1 MPRVSVILT
10 TYNRADLVGRAL
22 KSVLAQTLADLE
34 VIVVDDGSSD
44 RTREVITQFADPRV
58 HYIFQENR
66 GLAGARNT
74 GVRAARGAYI
84 AFLDDDDEYLPTKL
98 AQQVPALDAHPE
110 YDVVYSDVYLC
121 DAVGKPLRLVVDALG
136 RGSLPTGMV
145 LEALV
150 YGNFLV
156 SNAPLVRR
164 ECFSE
169 ARLFDERLRMF
180 EDWDFWV
187 RLACEAL
194 FLYQPG
200 AVACYRMHAA
210 MMSRNRERMWGGA
223 LAVRRKIQAM
233 PQFATLSR
241 AAQQFSR
248 YQCGLLE
255 CLVGDMEVGRRALWQ
270 AFTGQPPIRRAG
282 PIWALSYLGRPALQ
296 TTVGAWADRRAW
308 LRIG

>member
-10 TYNRADLVGRAL
+10 TYRRAHLVARAL
-22 KSVLAQTLADLE
+22 QSVLAQSYPDFE
-34 VIVVDDGSSD
+34 VIVVDDGSPD
-44 RTREVITQFADPRV
+44 GTRDVIARFTDPRA

-98 AQQVPALDAHPE
+98 AQQVPALDEHPE
-110 YDVVYSDVYLC
+110 YGVVYSDVYLC
-121 DAVGKPLRLVVDALG
+121 DAAGNRIRRVSDALG
-136 RGSLPTGMV
+136 KGDPPSGMI

-150 YGNFLV
+150 HGNFLV
-156 SNAPLVRR
+156 SNAPLLRR
-164 ECFSE
+164 ECFE
-169 ARLFDERLRMF
+169 VGLFDERLRMF
-180 EDWDFWV
+180 EDWDFWL
-187 RLACEAL
+187 RLACETR

-200 AVACYRMHAA
+200 AVACYRIHAA
-210 MMSRNRERMWGGA
+210 MMSHNRERMWSGA

-233 PQFATLSR
+233 PQFAALSQ

-255 CLVGDMEVGRRALWQ
+255 CLVGDMTIGRRALWR
-270 AFTGQPPIRRAG
+270 AFTGQPPICKAG
-282 PIWALSYLGRPALQ
+282 PLWALSHLGRDALRA
-296 TTVGAWADRRAW
+296 VVSAWAGRQAW
-308 LRIG
+308 LRTG